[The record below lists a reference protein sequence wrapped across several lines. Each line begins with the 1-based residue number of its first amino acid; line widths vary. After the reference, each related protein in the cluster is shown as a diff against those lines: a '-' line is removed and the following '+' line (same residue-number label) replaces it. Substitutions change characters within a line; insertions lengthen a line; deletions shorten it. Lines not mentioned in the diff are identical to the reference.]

1 MHYGL
6 KVAQQTCTM
15 NRKWIHN
22 IHLGLLVTL
31 TAGSPLT
38 DDHFLPGDRA
48 AVVATPEAPKGC
60 NLKPIHFIL
69 LTTTL
74 ITLHEVSKR
83 FKKQAPPMQKS
94 PAAPPN
100 LYHEQSK
107 IM

>member
-6 KVAQQTCTM
+6 KVAQQTCTT

-48 AVVATPEAPKGC
+48 AVVATPEGAKGRD
-60 NLKPIHFIL
+60 LKPIHFYL
-69 LTTTL
+69 ANHYT
-74 ITLHEVSKR
+74 
-83 FKKQAPPMQKS
+83 
-94 PAAPPN
+94 
-100 LYHEQSK
+100 YHTS
-107 IM
+107 